1 MREDVV
7 NCEVSDIDS
16 SERLLR
22 DVATLTRSVGS
33 VLALSDKV
41 LVLWVEENLK
51 GGGWGRSRGRG
62 GAYPRRPIA
71 GVEGQNEDVY
81 QGQFTVLSRWI
92 RGFTQGANVS
102 GMLMGGARQTVEG
115 FSQ

>member
-1 MREDVV
+1 MGA
-7 NCEVSDIDS
+7 
-16 SERLLR
+16 L
-22 DVATLTRSVGS
+22 
-33 VLALSDKV
+33 VLALWAL

>member
-33 VLALSDKV
+33 VLALSEKWSAGV
-41 LVLWVEENLK
+41 MGGGESKAGWGGEEARVEEAHI
-51 GGGWGRSRGRG
+51 WGT
-62 GAYPRRPIA
+62 P
-71 GVEGQNEDVY
+71 
-81 QGQFTVLSRWI
+81 
-92 RGFTQGANVS
+92 
-102 GMLMGGARQTVEG
+102 
-115 FSQ
+115 